1 MGDRIAVMR
10 DGILQQLDTPQNLYD
25 HPANMFVAGFIGSP
39 AMNFF
44 PGQLAPENNGQEI
57 WVQTSGLKL
66 KLPESLRGKLGSQ
79 SGREIIFGVRPEH
92 IHSRAEVRDADPSR
106 TARVN
111 VSVVEPLGSEVFA
124 YLSANGHEFIAR
136 MDAASQP
143 RPGEN
148 IETVFDTDHLHVF
161 DKETEQAL
169 A

>member
-1 MGDRIAVMR
+1 MGHRIAVLR
-10 DGILQQLDTPQNLYD
+10 DGLMQQLDTPQTLYD
-25 HPANMFVAGFIGSP
+25 RPANLFVAGFIGTP

-44 PGQLAPENNGQEI
+44 PGQLTSDGGQDL

-66 KLPESLRGKLGSQ
+66 KVPETLRSKLSNQ
-79 SGREIIFGVRPEH
+79 SGREIVFGVRPEH
-92 IHSRAEVRDADPSR
+92 IHSRGEVREADPSR

-136 MDAASQP
+136 MDASAQP
-143 RPGEN
+143 RPGET
-148 IETVFDTDHLHVF
+148 IETVFDTEHLHVF

-169 A
+169 V